1 MGYVEQAKESE
12 QLYKVRDALIA
23 SQTTLIRT
31 YGTDG
36 EFGNDNGSKNG
47 NKKLTKEQAA
57 DLKSKAGL
65 GKNPY
70 ILIFGAGHTSYKGS
84 ADEEKMYHVYCAIY
98 QETKDSKPWFY
109 DGKIWSHKFLWSKSG
124 EANTK
129 EEAGRAMYTKAENGI
144 NYNRMKGVKDS
155 IKQDVKVQL
164 YCAYIKGESNASDNV
179 PDFWN
184 DIRNKSN

>member
-1 MGYVEQAKESE
+1 M
-12 QLYKVRDALIA
+12 IA

-65 GKNPY
+65 EKNPY

-109 DGKIWSHKFLWSKSG
+109 DGKIWSHKYLWSKSG
-124 EANTK
+124 EAKTK

-155 IKQDVKVQL
+155 TKQDVKVQL
-164 YCAYIKGESNASDNV
+164 YCAYIKGESNAFDDVSG
-179 PDFWN
+179 FWN

>member
-23 SQTTLIRT
+23 SQTTLIST

-65 GKNPY
+65 EKNPY
-70 ILIFGAGHTSYKGS
+70 IQA
-84 ADEEKMYHVYCAIY
+84 
-98 QETKDSKPWFY
+98 
-109 DGKIWSHKFLWSKSG
+109 
-124 EANTK
+124 
-129 EEAGRAMYTKAENGI
+129 
-144 NYNRMKGVKDS
+144 
-155 IKQDVKVQL
+155 
-164 YCAYIKGESNASDNV
+164 
-179 PDFWN
+179 
-184 DIRNKSN
+184 

>member
-1 MGYVEQAKESE
+1 M
-12 QLYKVRDALIA
+12 IA

-65 GKNPY
+65 EKNPY

-84 ADEEKMYHVYCAIY
+84 ADEEKMYH
-98 QETKDSKPWFY
+98 ETKDSKPWFY
-109 DGKIWSHKFLWSKSG
+109 DVKYGLINIYGL
-124 EANTK
+124 
-129 EEAGRAMYTKAENGI
+129 KAEKQI
-144 NYNRMKGVKDS
+144 LKKKRGVQCIQRLKMALT
-155 IKQDVKVQL
+155 IIV
-164 YCAYIKGESNASDNV
+164 
-179 PDFWN
+179 
-184 DIRNKSN
+184 

>member
-1 MGYVEQAKESE
+1 M
-12 QLYKVRDALIA
+12 IA

-36 EFGNDNGSKNG
+36 EFGDDNGSKNG

-65 GKNPY
+65 EKNPY

-109 DGKIWSHKFLWSKSG
+109 DGKIWSHKYLWSKSG
-124 EANTK
+124 EAKTK
-129 EEAGRAMYTKAENGI
+129 EEAGRAM
-144 NYNRMKGVKDS
+144 
-155 IKQDVKVQL
+155 
-164 YCAYIKGESNASDNV
+164 
-179 PDFWN
+179 
-184 DIRNKSN
+184 